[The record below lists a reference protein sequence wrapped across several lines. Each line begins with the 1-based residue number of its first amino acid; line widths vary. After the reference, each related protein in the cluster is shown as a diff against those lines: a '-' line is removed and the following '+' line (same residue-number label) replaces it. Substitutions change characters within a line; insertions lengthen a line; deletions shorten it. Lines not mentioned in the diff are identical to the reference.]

1 MKSRIFILLIVV
13 FFISTEKSFAQ
24 SGISPDGLE
33 KLSAVEDSLGLL
45 AYAIIND
52 SLEENRFGAVRAFIP
67 MLVNA
72 LKTPNSFHY
81 PFEQIKSVSI
91 QYAADSTFRV
101 FTWQLYVDKNTYRY
115 YGAIQMNQTDL
126 KLFPLIDRYE
136 GMKDELEQA
145 SLKHDEWYG
154 AVYYNIKSV
163 TVNNQNYHLLFGFDG
178 HSFFKKRKIVD
189 VLSFK
194 NDEPLFGQAVFI
206 TADTNDVVLSTKN
219 RLLFEYSAAASVSCN
234 YDEALELL
242 IFDHLREIDGEY
254 GEGKVNIPDGTYEA
268 YELKKDL
275 WYYKEKVFHQVLD
288 EAPRPEPILEGR
300 KRNILGEGN

>member
-1 MKSRIFILLIVV
+1 MKFRIFILLIVV

-115 YGAIQMNQTDL
+115 YGAIQMNQTGL

-145 SLKHDEWYG
+145 SLKYDEWYG

-163 TVNNQNYHLLFGFDG
+163 IVNNQNYHLLFGFDG

-194 NDEPLFGQAVFI
+194 NNEPLFGQAVFI

-268 YELKKDL
+268 YELKNGL

-288 EAPRPEPILEGR
+288 EAPRPQPILEGR